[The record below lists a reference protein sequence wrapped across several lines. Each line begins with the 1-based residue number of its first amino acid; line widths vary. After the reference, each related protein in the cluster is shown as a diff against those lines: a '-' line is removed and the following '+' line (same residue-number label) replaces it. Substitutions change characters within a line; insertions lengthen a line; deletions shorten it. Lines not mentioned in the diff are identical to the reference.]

1 MAQSHSPTRPS
12 ENDQV
17 LGNSS
22 GRSAEAVIPARD
34 VAPQTRNAGTLLVA
48 YEAELAPLESSL
60 NREIPVLLQSAL
72 GEGQCISAVGTQNV
86 EMTNC
91 NSNDARQM

>member
-1 MAQSHSPTRPS
+1 MRPNSPP
-12 ENDQV
+12 
-17 LGNSS
+17 
-22 GRSAEAVIPARD
+22 
-34 VAPQTRNAGTLLVA
+34 
-48 YEAELAPLESSL
+48 PLESSL